1 MPWHLPA
8 PLMAYECCYGN
19 TASSYPE
26 CLCMAH
32 STVRYHNTLKGSY
45 VVSSV
50 TSSKLFH
57 RFCCARVFV
66 RVCSACLHTC
76 VMLFPSQQNASIHK
90 STEAYFDLAVF
101 SFPVFINCSFPH
113 NAHILRLYLERQ
125 VTEIMRTLAWGYWR
139 DVFGSAG
146 LPQSLLALL
155 FPSQDIDFYDQK
167 NEREKE
173 HLMGS
178 ILSHHRWSDSSIPD
192 QWPFSRVKV

>member
-26 CLCMAH
+26 RLCMAH
-32 STVRYHNTLKGSY
+32 STVRYHNTLKRSY

-66 RVCSACLHTC
+66 WVCSACLHTC

-101 SFPVFINCSFPH
+101 SFRFQKLLIPTQCTYFEIIFRMASNRDYEDTGM
-113 NAHILRLYLERQ
+113 RLLEGCIR
-125 VTEIMRTLAWGYWR
+125 L
-139 DVFGSAG
+139 SG
-146 LPQSLLALL
+146 LPAVSSPSSL
-155 FPSQDIDFYDQK
+155 S
-167 NEREKE
+167 
-173 HLMGS
+173 
-178 ILSHHRWSDSSIPD
+178 LSG
-192 QWPFSRVKV
+192 